1 MGQIIEDYQAKLRPP
16 DERGRGRG
24 KIEWERYADGSEA
37 LCARFRKLDLPD
49 GARVT
54 VRLDGTVL
62 GHTTVGCG
70 AGRLAFES
78 WRGQAVPKAVAGQV
92 GEIADDHAV
101 LLRGI
106 FEVD

>member
-1 MGQIIEDYQAKLRPP
+1 MRRIVEDYQAKLRPP

-24 KIEWERYADGSEA
+24 KIEWERHADGSEV
-37 LCARFRKLDLPD
+37 LCARFRKLNLPD
-49 GARVT
+49 GTRVS

-62 GHTTVGCG
+62 GHARVDCG
-70 AGRLAFES
+70 AGRIAFES

-92 GEIADDHAV
+92 GEIADGHAV